1 MKYAPKK
8 VFILEDGEYIEIS
21 YEEFCQRKKAD
32 TAYKDKLFIVLH
44 GMLMEVTAKDYLD
57 FYRDKRH
64 QKYINERSAKNED
77 FSYDMLTTDDF
88 NGEEILIND
97 SEDISTEVV
106 YKIMSDKLRQAILT
120 LSKEEQLLIRRY
132 YYEEISETKLSST
145 YGITQQA
152 ISKRISKI
160 ITKLKKLLEN

>member
-21 YEEFCQRKKAD
+21 YEEFCQCEETD
-32 TAYKDKLFIVLH
+32 TTYKDKLFIFLH
-44 GMLMEVTAKDYLD
+44 GMLMEVTAKDYLE
-57 FYRDKRH
+57 FHKDKRR
-64 QKYINERSAKNED
+64 QKYIDERSVENGD

-88 NGEEILIND
+88 NGEDILIDD

-120 LSKEEQLLIRRY
+120 LSKEEQLLIYQY

>member
-8 VFILEDGEYIEIS
+8 VFILENGAYIEIS
-21 YEEFCQRKKAD
+21 YEEFCRHEETD
-32 TAYKDKLFIVLH
+32 TTYKDKLFIVLH

-57 FYRDKRH
+57 FYKIQRR
-64 QKYINERSAKNED
+64 QKYIDERSAKNGD

-88 NGEEILIND
+88 NGEEILIDD
-97 SEDISTEVV
+97 SEDITTQVV
-106 YKIMSDKLRQAILT
+106 QKIMSDKLRQSILM
-120 LSKEEQLLIRRY
+120 LSKEEQLLIYQY

-152 ISKRISKI
+152 ISKRVSKI
-160 ITKLKKLLEN
+160 IDKLKKFLEN